1 MLTAGE
7 RSLAASAGVGML
19 SACCHL
25 VRERQ
30 NGREEIREQR
40 AASTWRGKCA
50 EGESRG
56 DFFAMLK
63 HTPIFQMQ
71 AKTQNEN

>member
-30 NGREEIREQR
+30 NGREEMREQR
-40 AASTWRGKCA
+40 AASTWRERENVHRERAGVTFCNA
-50 EGESRG
+50 QIS
-56 DFFAMLK
+56 
-63 HTPIFQMQ
+63 IFQLG
-71 AKTQNEN
+71 AKTQKEN